1 MYENIFTYNFLT
13 SFFFSS
19 IFLLINIF
27 FSIKISQNKKIKQLF
42 FFYEF
47 QSIIIFFL
55 LFFFFVLIFNL
66 TIIFNYQ
73 FLTEIFFLIVIAQ
86 IIFILK
92 NLKVLKFRLNYNF
105 KLDEKI
111 ILFFLFILFLI
122 SILPLSDADSISIY
136 QYLPTTIFLKGLNSI
151 DLNQN
156 LEFTL
161 LSNTEILLIISPILK
176 SDNFGSQLNLIT
188 LLFFIILNFRN
199 HKNFSLILLSC
210 PLIIYFIS
218 TQKLQLFFAILFL
231 LLFILINKNLI
242 KKKSELFILTLLL
255 TFYSSGKISYI
266 LFTIPLFLYFF
277 YLNFK
282 NWKIIILYSSICFF
296 LVYAP
301 LLFLKHEYFGNIF
314 APFFDNLLGKSSEIY
329 NAFTYSIRS
338 SEGWI
343 SNPYDY
349 SVYLRPFISFD
360 LAKLSSSLGLIFL
373 LMLINLKLN
382 KKTKFIP
389 IIMILLVIITGQILP
404 RYYFESFL
412 LLAYYYQPKKLFSR
426 LLIYCQLSA
435 IFLISIIF
443 IYFAYIKF
451 DVIKDKSK
459 YMNRFSYSFFNAQ
472 QLKLYDLDGNILDFR
487 LDRHSVFLSDNI
499 FSLRYLNVLNLYND
513 KNEQNLNNFIMDNSI
528 KYLIVNNKK
537 LIPNC
542 LITKEI
548 GTTLRKS
555 AVRNFLIKTDKKKYK
570 ILEISDNK
578 CTYKN

>member
-42 FFYEF
+42 FFNEF

>member
-42 FFYEF
+42 FFNEF

-92 NLKVLKFRLNYNF
+92 NLKVLKFKLDYNL

-111 ILFFLFILFLI
+111 ILFFLFVLFLI

-282 NWKIIILYSSICFF
+282 NWKIIILYSLICFF

-301 LLFLKHEYFGNIF
+301 LLFLKYEYFGNIF